1 MRIAL
6 PQEAVQVPLQRPD
19 EAVRAFAAIMAKL
32 RDAPDGSA
40 GDLEAAA
47 AEAVETAIRAGA
59 FLMAVLA
66 PPGCGAAL
74 LTGVMLAVPDG
85 WDADSAEQLRE
96 SLENV
101 GGPDVR
107 ETATMQT
114 GIGIAVIANRVPGV
128 EQARARKPMTLQLQ
142 ALIPEPGQPRML
154 LLTLAAPQTLGWD
167 RHQELFAHIVAS
179 AGPTDPADLAV
190 PEPAHAPEPE
200 PVPETPVEQAK
211 PAPARRRPAP
221 VEDDSFENI
230 TYQL

>member
-6 PQEAVQVPLQRPD
+6 PEEAIQVPLQRPE
-19 EAVRAFAAIMAKL
+19 EAVRTFAGIMAKL
-32 RDAPDGSA
+32 RDAPEGST
-40 GDLEAAA
+40 GDLESAA
-47 AEAVETAIRAGA
+47 AEAVETAVRGGA

-74 LTGVMLAVPDG
+74 LTGVMLDVPDG
-85 WDADSAEQLRE
+85 WDGDSAEQLRE

-107 ETATMQT
+107 ETAIMST
-114 GIGIAVIANRVPGV
+114 GIGLAVIANRVPGV

-167 RHQELFAHIVAS
+167 RHQALFAAIVAS
-179 AGPTDPADLAV
+179 AQPLDPATVVD
-190 PEPAHAPEPE
+190 AP
-200 PVPETPVEQAK
+200 PVEEIPAEQPK
-211 PAPARRRPAP
+211 PASPRRRPASA
-221 VEDDSFENI
+221 EDDSFENI

>member
-6 PQEAVQVPLQRPD
+6 PAEAVQVPLQRHD
-19 EAVRAFAAIMAKL
+19 EAVRTFAAIMAKL
-32 RDAPDGSA
+32 RDAPDGSS

-47 AEAVETAIRAGA
+47 AEAVETAVRGGA

-74 LTGVMLAVPDG
+74 LTGVMLDVPDG
-85 WDADSAEQLRE
+85 WDADSTDSAEQLRE

-107 ETATMQT
+107 ETATMRT
-114 GIGIAVIANRVPGV
+114 GLGLAVIANRVPGV

-167 RHQELFAHIVAS
+167 RHQALFAAIVAS
-179 AGPTDPADLAV
+179 AQPDRAADPATDPAR
-190 PEPAHAPEPE
+190 EPAA
-200 PVPETPVEQAK
+200 ETPVEQPK

-221 VEDDSFENI
+221 VEDETFENI

>member
-6 PQEAVQVPLQRPD
+6 PEEAVQVPLQRHD
-19 EAVRAFAAIMAKL
+19 EAVRTFAAIMARL

-47 AEAVETAIRAGA
+47 AEAVETAVRGGA

-74 LTGVMLAVPDG
+74 LTGVMLDVPDG

-107 ETATMQT
+107 ETATMRT
-114 GIGIAVIANRVPGV
+114 GLGLAVIANRVPGV

-154 LLTLAAPQTLGWD
+154 LLTLAAPQVLGWD
-167 RHQELFAHIVAS
+167 RHQALFARIVAS
-179 AGPTDPADLAV
+179 AQPS
-190 PEPAHAPEPE
+190 EPAAEPAA
-200 PVPETPVEQAK
+200 ETPVEQPE

-221 VEDDSFENI
+221 VEDETFENI